1 MASSLHLVERDNGRF
16 SRRWILPWTWKLSAE
31 AATTAGRCLKP
42 KGVPMDQRM
51 QSEKKSPDKKK
62 RIRDP
67 ERTKQRIIDTSI
79 DEFTERGFD
88 GARIDAIA
96 EQSQTNKSLIY
107 KYFNS
112 KEELYIAS
120 LSNTYEKLR
129 TSQHEI
135 DLDENAPVEA
145 VRKLVQS
152 TFDTFA
158 DNPRVVR
165 MLTHEN
171 VQNARFL
178 KQALDIKTLYTPL
191 LEKLSRVILSGQNQG
206 IFRADVDL
214 KHLYVSISA
223 LGYFYFSNIHTLSIV
238 LDEKLE
244 SSAEVAKQ
252 RDQAVDIILAYL
264 KK

>member
-1 MASSLHLVERDNGRF
+1 M
-16 SRRWILPWTWKLSAE
+16 
-31 AATTAGRCLKP
+31 
-42 KGVPMDQRM
+42 PMDQGM
-51 QSEKKSPDKKK
+51 ESERSSADKKK

-67 ERTKQRIIDTSI
+67 ERTKQRIIDAAI

-88 GARIDAIA
+88 GARMDAIA
-96 EQSQTNKSLIY
+96 EQAQANKSLIY

-129 TSQHEI
+129 ASQHEI
-135 DLDENAPVEA
+135 DLDENDPVGA
-145 VRKLVQS
+145 IKKLVQS

-178 KQALDIKTLYTPL
+178 KQALGIKTLYTPL
-191 LEKLSRVILSGQNQG
+191 LDKLSRVIQSGQDKG
-206 IFRADVDL
+206 IFRTAVDL

-223 LGYFYFSNIHTLSIV
+223 LGYFYFSNIYTLSIV

-244 SSAEVAKQ
+244 SRAEVSKQ
-252 RDQAVDIILAYL
+252 REQAVSIILAYL

>member
-1 MASSLHLVERDNGRF
+1 
-16 SRRWILPWTWKLSAE
+16 
-31 AATTAGRCLKP
+31 
-42 KGVPMDQRM
+42 MDQRM
-51 QSEKKSPDKKK
+51 ELEKSGPDKKK

-129 TSQHEI
+129 ASQHEI
-135 DLDENAPVEA
+135 DLDENDPVGA
-145 VRKLVQS
+145 VRTLVQS

-158 DNPRVVR
+158 NNPRIVR

-178 KQALDIKTLYTPL
+178 KQALGIKNLYTPL
-191 LEKLSRVILSGQNQG
+191 LAKLSRVIRSGQDKG

-244 SSAEVAKQ
+244 SSVEVAKQ
-252 RDQAVDIILAYL
+252 RDQTVSIILAYL
-264 KK
+264 KR